1 MKQPWNVPQINE
13 ISVKVTE
20 YGSGMGNDGNN
31 KSNSGPSPAVTS
43 SGGGRTG
50 S

>member
-1 MKQPWNVPQINE
+1 MKKSWSTPQMDE

-20 YGSGMGNDGNN
+20 YGSGLGNDGNN

-43 SGGGRTG
+43 SGGGHTG